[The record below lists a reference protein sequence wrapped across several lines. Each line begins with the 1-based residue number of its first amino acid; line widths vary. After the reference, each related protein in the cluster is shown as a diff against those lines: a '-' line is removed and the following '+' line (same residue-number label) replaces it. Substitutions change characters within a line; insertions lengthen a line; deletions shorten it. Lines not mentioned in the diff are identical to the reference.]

1 MASSDITGGVQAM
14 EAEAARVLDEAK
26 AKASDTVAKAREE
39 SRKMASAELPLAD
52 VKAEGAKLIQDQ
64 IENGLLYV
72 LRRVAEQLGITAAL
86 GKSRRREAVA
96 PLSALV
102 RDPEPRVRLE
112 RVAVEAG
119 DDPALVWIRID
130 YAHLRDG
137 RRDNLVF
144 PYYLTQ

>member
-1 MASSDITGGVQAM
+1 MR
-14 EAEAARVLDEAK
+14 ARAHLGAGL
-26 AKASDTVAKAREE
+26 A
-39 SRKMASAELPLAD
+39 LPLAVD
-52 VKAEGAKLIQDQ
+52 GAGRLPRADGPEKVRQAIAIILDT
-64 IENGLLYV
+64 EPGERVMLPDFGCG
-72 LRRVAEQLGITAAL
+72 LRRFLMQPNSSGTRAQIQ
-86 GKSRRREAVA
+86 REIERAIA
-96 PLSALV
+96 TW
-102 RDPEPRVRLE
+102 EPRVRLE